1 MALYNEYFYHKTI
14 FKSVATF
21 GTLFN
26 DITVKR
32 KLSSGETVKEL
43 KVPLS
48 YAPRGKF
55 LSKITAQPD
64 DNNIDKRTAIVLPRM
79 SFEMTD
85 FSYDSERKLNSL
97 GMRYHKKENDNQKSM
112 YNPVPYNIGFSLNV
126 YVEHFDEGLQI
137 IEQIVPFF
145 SPYLN
150 IPSKLIYDDMG
161 VVDDVPVLLN
171 DVSLEESYEGQFEDK
186 RVIMWNL
193 SFTLKTNIFKP
204 VKDTNLIRQV
214 ETNIISTPTG
224 DSGEVTPEEVQ
235 QAQES
240 GVKSKSVTKPGLT
253 EQGEPTTKESESI
266 PKEEIQADDNYGFI
280 EDFLEGI

>member
-32 KLSSGETVKEL
+32 KTSDGNTVKEL

-48 YAPRGKF
+48 YGPRSKF
-55 LSKITAQPD
+55 LSKIEVQNSD
-64 DNNIDKRTAIVLPRM
+64 GSVNKNTAITLPRL
-79 SFEMTD
+79 SFEMSG
-85 FSYDSERKLNSL
+85 FSYDSQRKLNSL
-97 GMRYHKKENDNQKSM
+97 GIRYNTTQDDKEKSM

-150 IPSKLIYDDMG
+150 IPSKLVYDDMG
-161 VVDDVPVLLN
+161 IVDDVPVLLN
-171 DVSLEESYEGQFEDK
+171 GVSLEESYEGQFEDR

-193 SFTLKTNIFKP
+193 DFTLKTNIFKP
-204 VKDTNLIRQV
+204 IKDSDLIRQV
-214 ETNIISTPTG
+214 ETNIVSTPINE
-224 DSGEVTPEEVQ
+224 SGEITSEEVQ
-235 QAQES
+235 QAEES
-240 GVKSKSVTKPGLT
+240 GVKTKTTTKPGLT
-253 EQGEPTTKESESI
+253 SQGEPTTKQSETI
-266 PKEEIQADDNYGFI
+266 DKELINSDDNYGFI

>member
-32 KLSSGETVKEL
+32 KTSDSNIVKEL

-48 YAPRGKF
+48 YGPRSKF
-55 LSKITAQPD
+55 LAKIEET
-64 DNNIDKRTAIVLPRM
+64 DKNVAITLPRI
-79 SFEMTD
+79 SFEMSG
-85 FSYDSERKLNSL
+85 FSYDSQRKLNSL
-97 GMRYHKKENDNQKSM
+97 GVRYNTTETGSEKSM
-112 YNPVPYNIGFSLNV
+112 HNPVPYNIGFSLNV

-150 IPSKLIYDDMG
+150 IPSKLVYDDMG
-161 VVDDVPVLLN
+161 IVDDVPVLLN

-204 VKDTNLIRQV
+204 VKESDLIRQV
-214 ETNIISTPTG
+214 ETNVISTPTG
-224 DSGEVTPEEVQ
+224 DSGEVTPEEKQ

-240 GVKSKSVTKPGLT
+240 GSKSKSVTKPGLT
-253 EQGEPTTKESESI
+253 DQGEPTTKESESV
-266 PKEEIQADDNYGFI
+266 PKEQIEADDEFGFI

>member
-32 KLSSGETVKEL
+32 KTSDGNTVKEL

-48 YAPRGKF
+48 YAPRSKF
-55 LSKITAQPD
+55 LSKIQAQNAD
-64 DNNIDKRTAIVLPRM
+64 GTVNKNVAITLPRL
-79 SFEMTD
+79 SFEMSD
-85 FSYDSERKLNSL
+85 FNYDSQRKLNSL
-97 GMRYHKKENDNQKSM
+97 GVRYNTTETGSEKSM

-150 IPSKLIYDDMG
+150 IPSKLVYDDMG
-161 VVDDVPVLLN
+161 IVDDVPVLLN
-171 DVSLEESYEGQFEDK
+171 NVSLEESYEGQFEDK

-204 VKDTNLIRQV
+204 IKESDLIRQV

-224 DSGEVTPEEVQ
+224 DSGEVTSQEKQ

-240 GVKSKSVTKPGLT
+240 GSKSKSVTKPGLT
-253 EQGEPTTKESESI
+253 DQGEPTTKESESV
-266 PKEEIQADDNYGFI
+266 PKEDIDSDDNYGFI
-280 EDFLEGI
+280 DDFLEGI

>member
-1 MALYNEYFYHKTI
+1 MALYNEYFYHKTV

-48 YAPRGKF
+48 YAPRSKF
-55 LSKITAQPD
+55 LSKILVQPD
-64 DNNIDKRTAIVLPRM
+64 DNMTDKRTSIVLPRM
-79 SFEMTD
+79 SFEITS

-97 GMRYHKKENDNQKSM
+97 GARYNTTEDDTEKSM

-161 VVDDVPVLLN
+161 IVDDVPVLLN
-171 DVSLEESYEGQFEDK
+171 DVSLEETYQGQFEDR
-186 RVIMWNL
+186 RVINWNL

-204 VKDTNLIRQV
+204 IKETGLIRQV

-240 GVKSKSVTKPGLT
+240 GVKSKSITKPGLT
-253 EQGEPTTKESESI
+253 DQGEPTTKESESI
-266 PKEEIQADDNYGFI
+266 PKEEIEADDNYGFI

>member
-1 MALYNEYFYHKTI
+1 MALYNDYFYHKTI

-32 KLSSGETVKEL
+32 KTSDGNTVKEL

-48 YAPRGKF
+48 YGPRSKF
-55 LSKITAQPD
+55 LSKIEES
-64 DNNIDKRTAIVLPRM
+64 DKKVAITLPRL
-79 SFEMTD
+79 SFEMSG
-85 FSYDSERKLNSL
+85 FSYDSQRKLNSL
-97 GMRYHKKENDNQKSM
+97 GVRYNTTQDDKEKSM

-150 IPSKLIYDDMG
+150 IPSKLVYDDMG
-161 VVDDVPVLLN
+161 IVDDVPVLLN

-186 RVIMWNL
+186 RVIMWSL
-193 SFTLKTNIFKP
+193 DFTLKTNIFKP
-204 VKDTNLIRQV
+204 VKESDLIRQV
-214 ETNIISTPTG
+214 ETNTISTPTG
-224 DSGEVTPEEVQ
+224 DSGEVTPQEKQ

-240 GVKSKSVTKPGLT
+240 GVKSKSTTKPGLT
-253 EQGEPTTKESESI
+253 DQGQPTTKESESV
-266 PKEEIQADDNYGFI
+266 PKEQIEADDEFGFI

>member
-32 KLSSGETVKEL
+32 KTSDGNTVKEL

-48 YAPRGKF
+48 YGPRSKF
-55 LSKITAQPD
+55 LAKIEES
-64 DNNIDKRTAIVLPRM
+64 DKNVAITLPRI
-79 SFEMTD
+79 SFEMSG
-85 FSYDSERKLNSL
+85 FSYDSQRKLNSL
-97 GMRYHKKENDNQKSM
+97 GVRYNTTETGSEKSM

-150 IPSKLIYDDMG
+150 IPSKLVYDDMG
-161 VVDDVPVLLN
+161 IVDDVPVLLN

-204 VKDTNLIRQV
+204 VKESDLIRQV
-214 ETNIISTPTG
+214 ETNVISTPTG
-224 DSGEVTPEEVQ
+224 DSGEVTPQEKQ

-240 GVKSKSVTKPGLT
+240 GSKSKSITKPGLT
-253 EQGEPTTKESESI
+253 DQGQPTTKESESV
-266 PKEEIQADDNYGFI
+266 PKEQIEADDDFGFI

>member
-32 KLSSGETVKEL
+32 KTSSGDTVKEL

-48 YAPRGKF
+48 YAPRSKF
-55 LSKITAQPD
+55 LSKIEVQNAD
-64 DNNIDKRTAIVLPRM
+64 GSINKNTAITLPRM
-79 SFEMTD
+79 SFEMNS

-97 GMRYHKKENDNQKSM
+97 GVRYNTTQDDKEKSM
-112 YNPVPYNIGFSLNV
+112 HNPVPYNIGFSLNV

-171 DVSLEESYEGQFEDK
+171 DVSLEESYEGQFEDR
-186 RVIMWNL
+186 RVIMWTL

-204 VKDTNLIRQV
+204 VKDSGLIRQV
-214 ETNIISTPTG
+214 ETDIISTPTG
-224 DSGEVTPEEVQ
+224 DSGEVTPQEVQ
-235 QAQES
+235 QAQEF
-240 GVKSKSVTKPGLT
+240 GVKSKSITKPGLT
-253 EQGEPTTKESESI
+253 DQGEPTTKESESV
-266 PKEEIQADDNYGFI
+266 PKEQIEADDNFGFI

>member
-32 KLSSGETVKEL
+32 KTSNGNTVKEL

-48 YAPRGKF
+48 YGPRSKF
-55 LSKITAQPD
+55 LAKIEGD
-64 DNNIDKRTAIVLPRM
+64 GNSNKNTAITLPRL
-79 SFEMTD
+79 SFEMSG
-85 FSYDSERKLNSL
+85 FSYDSQRKLNSL
-97 GMRYHKKENDNQKSM
+97 GVRYNKTETGSEKSM

-150 IPSKLIYDDMG
+150 IPSKLVYDDMG
-161 VVDDVPVLLN
+161 IVDDVPVLLN
-171 DVSLEESYEGQFEDK
+171 DVSLEESYEGQFQDK

-204 VKDTNLIRQV
+204 VKESELIRQV

-224 DSGEVTPEEVQ
+224 DSGEVTPKEKQ

-240 GVKSKSVTKPGLT
+240 GVKSKSITKPGLT
-253 EQGEPTTKESESI
+253 NEGEPTTKESESA
-266 PKEEIQADDNYGFI
+266 PKEDIDSDDNYGFI
-280 EDFLEGI
+280 DDFLEGI

>member
-1 MALYNEYFYHKTI
+1 MALYNEYFYHKTV

-48 YAPRGKF
+48 YAPRSKF
-55 LSKITAQPD
+55 LSKILVQPD
-64 DNNIDKRTAIVLPRM
+64 DNMTDKRTSIVLPRM
-79 SFEMTD
+79 SFEITS

-97 GMRYHKKENDNQKSM
+97 GVRYNTTQDDTEKSM
-112 YNPVPYNIGFSLNV
+112 YNPVPYNLGFSLNV

-161 VVDDVPVLLN
+161 IVDDVPVLLN
-171 DVSLEESYEGQFEDK
+171 DVSLEETYQGQFEDR
-186 RVIMWNL
+186 RVINWTL

-204 VKDTNLIRQV
+204 IKDSGLIRQV

-240 GVKSKSVTKPGLT
+240 GVKSKSITKPGLT
-253 EQGEPTTKESESI
+253 PAGEPTNKESESI
-266 PKEEIQADDNYGFI
+266 PKEEIEADDNYGFI
-280 EDFLEGI
+280 DDFLEGI

>member
-32 KLSSGETVKEL
+32 KTSNGNTVKEL

-48 YAPRGKF
+48 YGPRSKF
-55 LSKITAQPD
+55 LSKIEETGK
-64 DNNIDKRTAIVLPRM
+64 NTAITLPRL
-79 SFEMTD
+79 SFEMSG
-85 FSYDSERKLNSL
+85 FSYDSQRKLNSL
-97 GMRYHKKENDNQKSM
+97 GVRYNKTETGSEKSM

-150 IPSKLIYDDMG
+150 IPSKLVYDDMG
-161 VVDDVPVLLN
+161 IVDDVPVLLN
-171 DVSLEESYEGQFEDK
+171 DVSLEESYEGQFQDK

-204 VKDTNLIRQV
+204 VKESELIRQV

-224 DSGEVTPEEVQ
+224 DSGEVTPQEKQ

-240 GVKSKSVTKPGLT
+240 GVKSKSITKPGLT
-253 EQGEPTTKESESI
+253 DQGEPTTKESESI
-266 PKEEIQADDNYGFI
+266 PKEEIEADDNYGFI

>member
-32 KLSSGETVKEL
+32 KTSNGNTVKEL

-48 YAPRGKF
+48 YGPRSKF
-55 LSKITAQPD
+55 LAKIED
-64 DNNIDKRTAIVLPRM
+64 DGNANKNTAITLPRL
-79 SFEMTD
+79 SFEMSG
-85 FSYDSERKLNSL
+85 FSYDSQRKLNSL
-97 GMRYHKKENDNQKSM
+97 GVRYNKTETGSEKSM

-150 IPSKLIYDDMG
+150 IPSKLVYDDMG
-161 VVDDVPVLLN
+161 IVDDVPVLLN

-204 VKDTNLIRQV
+204 VKESDLIRQV
-214 ETNIISTPTG
+214 ETNVISTPTES
-224 DSGEVTPEEVQ
+224 SGEVTPKEVQ
-235 QAQES
+235 KAKES
-240 GVKSKSVTKPGLT
+240 GSKSKSVTKPGLT
-253 EQGEPTTKESESI
+253 DQGEPTTKESESV
-266 PKEEIQADDNYGFI
+266 PKEQIEVDDEFGFI

>member
-32 KLSSGETVKEL
+32 KTSSGNTVKEL

-55 LSKITAQPD
+55 LAKIQD
-64 DNNIDKRTAIVLPRM
+64 DGSANKNTAITLPRL
-79 SFEMTD
+79 SFEMTS

-97 GMRYHKKENDNQKSM
+97 GVRYNTTQDDKEKSM
-112 YNPVPYNIGFSLNV
+112 HNPVPYNIGFSLNV

-161 VVDDVPVLLN
+161 IVDDVPVLLN
-171 DVSLEESYEGQFEDK
+171 DVSLEENYEGQFEDK
-186 RVIMWNL
+186 RVIMWRL

-204 VKDTNLIRQV
+204 VKESDLIRQV
-214 ETNIISTPTG
+214 ETNVISTPTG
-224 DSGEVTPEEVQ
+224 DSGEVTPQEKQ

-240 GVKSKSVTKPGLT
+240 GSKSKSVTKPGLT
-253 EQGEPTTKESESI
+253 DQGQPTTKESESV
-266 PKEEIQADDNYGFI
+266 PKEQIEADDDFGFI

>member
-1 MALYNEYFYHKTI
+1 MALYNDYFYHKTI

-32 KLSSGETVKEL
+32 KTSDGNTVKEL

-48 YAPRGKF
+48 YGPRSKF
-55 LSKITAQPD
+55 LSKIEESGK
-64 DNNIDKRTAIVLPRM
+64 NVAITLPRL
-79 SFEMTD
+79 SFEMSG
-85 FSYDSERKLNSL
+85 FSYDSQRKLNSL
-97 GMRYHKKENDNQKSM
+97 GVRYNTTQDDKQKSM

-150 IPSKLIYDDMG
+150 IPSKLVYDDMG
-161 VVDDVPVLLN
+161 IVDDVPVLLN

-193 SFTLKTNIFKP
+193 DFTLKTNIFKP
-204 VKDTNLIRQV
+204 VKETDLIRQV
-214 ETNIISTPTG
+214 ETNTIATPTG
-224 DSGEVTPEEVQ
+224 DSGEVTPQEKQ

-240 GVKSKSVTKPGLT
+240 GVKSKSTTKPGLT
-253 EQGEPTTKESESI
+253 DQGQPTSKESESV
-266 PKEEIQADDNYGFI
+266 PKEQIEADDNFGFI

>member
-32 KLSSGETVKEL
+32 KTSSGDTVKEL

-48 YAPRGKF
+48 YAPRSKF
-55 LSKITAQPD
+55 LSKIQVQNAD
-64 DNNIDKRTAIVLPRM
+64 GSVNKDTAIVLPRM
-79 SFEMTD
+79 SFEMD
-85 FSYDSERKLNSL
+85 SFSYDSERKLNSL
-97 GMRYHKKENDNQKSM
+97 GVRYNTTQDDKEKSM
-112 YNPVPYNIGFSLNV
+112 YNPVPYNIDFSLNV

-150 IPSKLIYDDMG
+150 IPSKLVYDDMG
-161 VVDDVPVLLN
+161 IVDDVPVLLN
-171 DVSLEESYEGQFEDK
+171 NVSLEETYEGQFED
-186 RVIMWNL
+186 RRIINWTL
-193 SFTLKTNIFKP
+193 GFTLKTNIFKP
-204 VKDTNLIRQV
+204 IKESGLIRQV
-214 ETNIISTPTG
+214 ETDIISTPTG
-224 DSGEVTPEEVQ
+224 DSGEVTPQEVQ
-235 QAQES
+235 QAQEF
-240 GVKSKSVTKPGLT
+240 GVKSKSITKPGLT
-253 EQGEPTTKESESI
+253 DQGEPTTKESESV
-266 PKEEIQADDNYGFI
+266 PKEEIEADDNYGFI

>member
-32 KLSSGETVKEL
+32 KTSDGNTVKEL

-48 YAPRGKF
+48 YGPRSKF
-55 LSKITAQPD
+55 LSKIEESEK
-64 DNNIDKRTAIVLPRM
+64 NVAITLPRL
-79 SFEMTD
+79 SFEMSG
-85 FSYDSERKLNSL
+85 FSYDSQRKLNSL
-97 GMRYHKKENDNQKSM
+97 GVRYNKSETGSEKSM
-112 YNPVPYNIGFSLNV
+112 YNPVPYNISFSLNV

-150 IPSKLIYDDMG
+150 IPSKLVYDDMG
-161 VVDDVPVLLN
+161 IVDDVPVLLN
-171 DVSLEESYEGQFEDK
+171 DVSLEESYDGQFEDK

-204 VKDTNLIRQV
+204 VKESKLIRQV

-224 DSGEVTPEEVQ
+224 DSGEVTPQEIQ

-253 EQGEPTTKESESI
+253 EQGEPTTKESESV
-266 PKEEIQADDNYGFI
+266 PKEDIDSDDNYGFI

>member
-32 KLSSGETVKEL
+32 KTSSGDTVKEL

-55 LSKITAQPD
+55 LAKIQAQNAD
-64 DNNIDKRTAIVLPRM
+64 GSVNKDTAIVLPRM
-79 SFEMTD
+79 SFEMD
-85 FSYDSERKLNSL
+85 SFSYDSERKLNSL
-97 GMRYHKKENDNQKSM
+97 GVKYNTTQDDKEKSM
-112 YNPVPYNIGFSLNV
+112 YNPVPYNIDFSLNV

-150 IPSKLIYDDMG
+150 IPSKLVYDDMG
-161 VVDDVPVLLN
+161 IVDDVPVLLN
-171 DVSLEESYEGQFEDK
+171 NVSLEETYEGQFEDR
-186 RVIMWNL
+186 RVIIWTL
-193 SFTLKTNIFKP
+193 GFTLKTNIFKP
-204 VKDTNLIRQV
+204 IKESGLIRQV
-214 ETNIISTPTG
+214 ETDIISTPTG
-224 DSGEVTPEEVQ
+224 DSGEVTPQEVQ
-235 QAQES
+235 QAQEF
-240 GVKSKSVTKPGLT
+240 GVKSKSITKPGLT
-253 EQGEPTTKESESI
+253 DQGEPTTKESESV
-266 PKEEIQADDNYGFI
+266 PKEEIEADDNYGFI

>member
-32 KLSSGETVKEL
+32 KTSNGNTVKEL

-48 YAPRGKF
+48 YGPRSKF
-55 LSKITAQPD
+55 LAKIED
-64 DNNIDKRTAIVLPRM
+64 DGNNNKNTAITLPRL
-79 SFEMTD
+79 SFEMSG
-85 FSYDSERKLNSL
+85 FSYDSQRKLNSL
-97 GMRYHKKENDNQKSM
+97 GVRYNKTETGSEKSM

-150 IPSKLIYDDMG
+150 IPSKLVYDDMG
-161 VVDDVPVLLN
+161 IVDDVPVLLN

-204 VKDTNLIRQV
+204 VKESDLIRQV
-214 ETNIISTPTG
+214 ETNVISTPTG
-224 DSGEVTPEEVQ
+224 DSGEVTPQEKQ

-240 GVKSKSVTKPGLT
+240 GVKSKSITKPGLT
-253 EQGEPTTKESESI
+253 NEGEPTTKNSDTNV
-266 PKEEIQADDNYGFI
+266 EIDKVQADDNYGFI

>member
-1 MALYNEYFYHKTI
+1 MALYNDYFYHKTI

-32 KLSSGETVKEL
+32 KTSDGNTVKEL

-48 YAPRGKF
+48 YGPRSKF
-55 LSKITAQPD
+55 LSKIEES
-64 DNNIDKRTAIVLPRM
+64 DKKVAITLPRL
-79 SFEMTD
+79 SFEMSG
-85 FSYDSERKLNSL
+85 FSYDSQRKLNSL
-97 GMRYHKKENDNQKSM
+97 GVRYNTTQDDKEKSM

-150 IPSKLIYDDMG
+150 IPSKLVYDDMG
-161 VVDDVPVLLN
+161 IVDDVPVLLN

-186 RVIMWNL
+186 RVIMWSL
-193 SFTLKTNIFKP
+193 DFTLKTNIFKP
-204 VKDTNLIRQV
+204 VKESDLIRQV
-214 ETNIISTPTG
+214 ETNTISTPTG
-224 DSGEVTPEEVQ
+224 DSGEVTPQEKQ

-240 GVKSKSVTKPGLT
+240 GVKSKSTTKPGLT
-253 EQGEPTTKESESI
+253 DQGEPTTKESESV
-266 PKEEIQADDNYGFI
+266 PKEQIEADDNFGFI

>member
-32 KLSSGETVKEL
+32 KTSDGNTVKEL

-48 YAPRGKF
+48 YGPRSKF
-55 LSKITAQPD
+55 LSKIEVQNSD
-64 DNNIDKRTAIVLPRM
+64 GSVNKNTAITLPRL
-79 SFEMTD
+79 SFEMSG
-85 FSYDSERKLNSL
+85 FSYDSQRKLNSL
-97 GMRYHKKENDNQKSM
+97 GIRYNTTQDDKEKSM

-150 IPSKLIYDDMG
+150 IPSKLVYDDMG
-161 VVDDVPVLLN
+161 IVDDVPVLLN

-204 VKDTNLIRQV
+204 VKESDLIRQV

-224 DSGEVTPEEVQ
+224 DSGEVTPQEIQ

-240 GVKSKSVTKPGLT
+240 GLKIKTTTKPGLT
-253 EQGEPTTKESESI
+253 NEGEPTTKQSETI
-266 PKEEIQADDNYGFI
+266 DKELINSDDNYGFI

>member
-32 KLSSGETVKEL
+32 KTSNGNTVKEL

-48 YAPRGKF
+48 YGPRSKF
-55 LSKITAQPD
+55 LAKIED
-64 DNNIDKRTAIVLPRM
+64 DGNNNKNTAITLPRL
-79 SFEMTD
+79 SFEMSG
-85 FSYDSERKLNSL
+85 FSYDSQRKLNSL
-97 GMRYHKKENDNQKSM
+97 GVRYNTTETGSEKSM

-150 IPSKLIYDDMG
+150 IPSKLVYDDMG
-161 VVDDVPVLLN
+161 IVDDVPVLLN

-204 VKDTNLIRQV
+204 VKESDLIRQV
-214 ETNIISTPTG
+214 ETNVISTPTES
-224 DSGEVTPEEVQ
+224 SGEVTPQEVQ
-235 QAQES
+235 KAQES
-240 GVKSKSVTKPGLT
+240 GSKSKSVTKPGLT
-253 EQGEPTTKESESI
+253 DQGQPTTKESESV
-266 PKEEIQADDNYGFI
+266 PKEDIDSDDNYGFI

>member
-97 GMRYHKKENDNQKSM
+97 GMRYHKNENDNQKSM

-204 VKDTNLIRQV
+204 VKDTNLIKQV

-253 EQGEPTTKESESI
+253 EQGEPTTKESESV
-266 PKEEIQADDNYGFI
+266 PKEDIDSDDNYGFI
-280 EDFLEGI
+280 DDFLEGI

>member
-32 KLSSGETVKEL
+32 KTSNGNTVKEL

-48 YAPRGKF
+48 YGPRSKF
-55 LSKITAQPD
+55 LAKIED
-64 DNNIDKRTAIVLPRM
+64 DGNANKNTAITLPRL
-79 SFEMTD
+79 SFEMSG
-85 FSYDSERKLNSL
+85 FSYDSQRKLNSL
-97 GMRYHKKENDNQKSM
+97 GVRYNTTETGSEKSM

-150 IPSKLIYDDMG
+150 IPSKLVYDDMG
-161 VVDDVPVLLN
+161 IVDDVPVLLN

-204 VKDTNLIRQV
+204 VKESELIRQV
-214 ETNIISTPTG
+214 ETNVISTPTES
-224 DSGEVTPEEVQ
+224 SGEVTPQEVQ
-235 QAQES
+235 KAQES
-240 GVKSKSVTKPGLT
+240 GSKSKSVTKPGLT
-253 EQGEPTTKESESI
+253 DQGQPTTKESESV
-266 PKEEIQADDNYGFI
+266 PKEDIDSDDNYGFI
-280 EDFLEGI
+280 DDFLEGI

>member
-1 MALYNEYFYHKTI
+1 MALYDDYFYHKTI

-32 KLSSGETVKEL
+32 KTSDGNTVKEL

-48 YAPRGKF
+48 YGPRSKF
-55 LSKITAQPD
+55 LAKIEETG
-64 DNNIDKRTAIVLPRM
+64 KKVAITLPRI
-79 SFEMTD
+79 SFEMSG
-85 FSYDSERKLNSL
+85 FSYDSQRKLNSL
-97 GMRYHKKENDNQKSM
+97 GVRYNTTQDDKEKSM

-150 IPSKLIYDDMG
+150 IPSKLVYDDMG
-161 VVDDVPVLLN
+161 IVDDVPVLLN

-204 VKDTNLIRQV
+204 VKESDLIRQV
-214 ETNIISTPTG
+214 ETNVISTPTG
-224 DSGEVTPEEVQ
+224 DSGEVTPQEKQ

-240 GVKSKSVTKPGLT
+240 GVKSKSITKPGLT
-253 EQGEPTTKESESI
+253 NEGEPTTKESESV
-266 PKEEIQADDNYGFI
+266 PKEQIDSEDNYGFI

>member
-32 KLSSGETVKEL
+32 KTSNGNTVKEL

-48 YAPRGKF
+48 YGPRSKF
-55 LSKITAQPD
+55 LSKIEVQNAD
-64 DNNIDKRTAIVLPRM
+64 GSVNKKAAITLPRL
-79 SFEMTD
+79 SFEMSG
-85 FSYDSERKLNSL
+85 FSYDSQRKLNSL
-97 GMRYHKKENDNQKSM
+97 GVRYNKSETGSEKSM

-150 IPSKLIYDDMG
+150 IPSKLVYDDMG
-161 VVDDVPVLLN
+161 IVDDVPVLLN

-204 VKDTNLIRQV
+204 VKESEMIRQV
-214 ETNIISTPTG
+214 ETNVISTPTG
-224 DSGEVTPEEVQ
+224 DSGEVTPQEKQ

-240 GVKSKSVTKPGLT
+240 GSKSKSVTKPGLT
-253 EQGEPTTKESESI
+253 DQGEPTTKESESV
-266 PKEEIQADDNYGFI
+266 PKEDIDSDDNYGFI

>member
-1 MALYNEYFYHKTI
+1 MGLYSEYFYHKTI

-32 KLSSGETVKEL
+32 TDSSNQTIKEI

-48 YAPRGKF
+48 YAPRSKF
-55 LSKITAQPD
+55 LSKLKVQPT
-64 DNNIDKRTAIVLPRM
+64 DNQTDKRTAIVLPRIA
-79 SFEMTD
+79 FEMSG

-97 GMRYHKKENDNQKSM
+97 GARYNTQNDIEKSM
-112 YNPVPYNIGFSLNV
+112 YNPVPYNIDFSLGV

-150 IPSKLIYDDMG
+150 IPSKLIYDDMEI
-161 VVDDVPVLLN
+161 VDDVPVLLSS
-171 DVSLEESYEGQFEDK
+171 VSLEETYQGSFEEK
-186 RVIMWNL
+186 RIIQWTL
-193 SFTLKTNIFKP
+193 AFTMKTNIFKP
-204 VKDTNLIRQV
+204 IKESGLIRQV
-214 ETNIISTPTG
+214 ETNIIGTPTG
-224 DSGEVTPEEVQ
+224 DSGEVTPQEVQ
-235 QAQES
+235 QAQEF
-240 GVKSKSVTKPGLT
+240 GVKSKSITKPGLT
-253 EQGEPTTKESESI
+253 SEGEPTTKEEESI

>member
-32 KLSSGETVKEL
+32 KTSDGNVVKEL

-48 YAPRGKF
+48 YGPRGKF
-55 LSKITAQPD
+55 LAKIQETGK
-64 DNNIDKRTAIVLPRM
+64 NVAITLPRI
-79 SFEMTD
+79 SFEMSG
-85 FSYDSERKLNSL
+85 FSYDSQRKLNSL
-97 GMRYHKKENDNQKSM
+97 GVRYNKTETGSEKSM

-150 IPSKLIYDDMG
+150 IPSKLVYDDMG
-161 VVDDVPVLLN
+161 IVDDVPVLLN

-186 RVIMWNL
+186 RVIMWTL

-204 VKDTNLIRQV
+204 VKESDLIRQV

-224 DSGEVTPEEVQ
+224 DSGEVTPQEIQ

-240 GVKSKSVTKPGLT
+240 GVKSKSITKPGLT
-253 EQGEPTTKESESI
+253 NEGEPTTKQSETI
-266 PKEEIQADDNYGFI
+266 DKELINSDDNYGFI

>member
-32 KLSSGETVKEL
+32 KTSSGNTVKEL

-55 LSKITAQPD
+55 LAKIQD
-64 DNNIDKRTAIVLPRM
+64 DGSANKNTAITLPRL
-79 SFEMTD
+79 SFEMTS

-97 GMRYHKKENDNQKSM
+97 GVRYNTTQDDKEKSM
-112 YNPVPYNIGFSLNV
+112 HNPVPYNIGFSLNV

-161 VVDDVPVLLN
+161 IVDDVPVLLN
-171 DVSLEESYEGQFEDK
+171 DVSLEENYEGQFEDR
-186 RVIMWNL
+186 RVIMWRL

-204 VKDTNLIRQV
+204 VKESDLIRQV
-214 ETNIISTPTG
+214 ETNVISTPTG
-224 DSGEVTPEEVQ
+224 DSGEVTPQEKQ

-240 GVKSKSVTKPGLT
+240 GSKSKSVTKPGLT
-253 EQGEPTTKESESI
+253 DQGQPTTKESESV
-266 PKEEIQADDNYGFI
+266 PKEQIEADDEFGFI

>member
-1 MALYNEYFYHKTI
+1 MALYDDYFYHKTI

-26 DITVKR
+26 NITVKR
-32 KLSSGETVKEL
+32 KTSDGNTVKEL

-48 YAPRGKF
+48 YGPRSKF
-55 LSKITAQPD
+55 LSKIEEA
-64 DNNIDKRTAIVLPRM
+64 DKKVAITLPRL
-79 SFEMTD
+79 SFEMSG
-85 FSYDSERKLNSL
+85 FSYDSQRKLNSL
-97 GMRYHKKENDNQKSM
+97 GVRYNTTQDDKEKSM

-150 IPSKLIYDDMG
+150 IPSKLVYDDMG
-161 VVDDVPVLLN
+161 IVDDVPVLLN
-171 DVSLEESYEGQFEDK
+171 DVSLEESYEGQFEDR

-193 SFTLKTNIFKP
+193 DFTLKTNIFKP
-204 VKDTNLIRQV
+204 VKESDLIRQV
-214 ETNIISTPTG
+214 ETNIVSTPISE
-224 DSGEVTPEEVQ
+224 SGEITSEEIQ
-235 QAQES
+235 QAEES
-240 GVKSKSVTKPGLT
+240 GVKTKTTTKPGLT
-253 EQGEPTTKESESI
+253 NQGEPTTKESESI
-266 PKEEIQADDNYGFI
+266 PKEQIEADNDFGFI

>member
-32 KLSSGETVKEL
+32 KTSDSNIVKEL

-48 YAPRGKF
+48 YGPRSKF
-55 LSKITAQPD
+55 LSKIEETGK
-64 DNNIDKRTAIVLPRM
+64 NVAITLPRL
-79 SFEMTD
+79 SFEMSG
-85 FSYDSERKLNSL
+85 FSYDSQRKLNSL
-97 GMRYHKKENDNQKSM
+97 GVRYNTSQDDIEKSM
-112 YNPVPYNIGFSLNV
+112 YNPVPYNIGFSLNI

-161 VVDDVPVLLN
+161 IVDDVPVILN
-171 DVSLEESYEGQFEDK
+171 DVSLEESYEGQFEDR
-186 RVIMWNL
+186 RVITWNL

-204 VKDTNLIRQV
+204 VKESGLIRQV
-214 ETNIISTPTG
+214 ETNVISTPTG
-224 DSGEVTPEEVQ
+224 NSGEVTPQEIQ

-253 EQGEPTTKESESI
+253 DQGEPTTKESESV
-266 PKEEIQADDNYGFI
+266 PKEDIDSDDNYGFI
-280 EDFLEGI
+280 DDFLEGI

>member
-32 KLSSGETVKEL
+32 KTSNGNTVKEL

-48 YAPRGKF
+48 YGPRSKF
-55 LSKITAQPD
+55 LAKIED
-64 DNNIDKRTAIVLPRM
+64 DGNANKNTAITLPRL
-79 SFEMTD
+79 SFEMSG
-85 FSYDSERKLNSL
+85 FSYDSQRKLNSL
-97 GMRYHKKENDNQKSM
+97 GVRYNTTETGSEKSM

-150 IPSKLIYDDMG
+150 IPSKLVYDDMG
-161 VVDDVPVLLN
+161 IVDDVPVLLN

-204 VKDTNLIRQV
+204 VKESELIRQV
-214 ETNIISTPTG
+214 ETNVISTPTES
-224 DSGEVTPEEVQ
+224 SGEVTPQEVQ
-235 QAQES
+235 KAQES
-240 GVKSKSVTKPGLT
+240 GSKSKSVTKPGLT
-253 EQGEPTTKESESI
+253 DQGEPTTKESESV
-266 PKEEIQADDNYGFI
+266 PKEQIEVDDEFGFI

>member
-32 KLSSGETVKEL
+32 KTSNGNTVKEL

-48 YAPRGKF
+48 YGPRSKF
-55 LSKITAQPD
+55 LAKIED
-64 DNNIDKRTAIVLPRM
+64 DGNDNKNTAITLPRL
-79 SFEMTD
+79 SFEMSG
-85 FSYDSERKLNSL
+85 FSYDSQRKLNSL
-97 GMRYHKKENDNQKSM
+97 GVRYNTTETGSEKSM

-150 IPSKLIYDDMG
+150 IPSKLVYDDMG
-161 VVDDVPVLLN
+161 IVDDVPVLLN

-204 VKDTNLIRQV
+204 VKESDLIRQV
-214 ETNIISTPTG
+214 ETNVISTPTES
-224 DSGEVTPEEVQ
+224 SGEVTPQEVQ
-235 QAQES
+235 KAQES
-240 GVKSKSVTKPGLT
+240 GSKSKSVTKPGLT
-253 EQGEPTTKESESI
+253 DQGQPTTKESESV
-266 PKEEIQADDNYGFI
+266 PKEQIEVDDEFGFI

>member
-32 KLSSGETVKEL
+32 KTSNGNTVKEL

-48 YAPRGKF
+48 YGPRSKF
-55 LSKITAQPD
+55 LAKIED
-64 DNNIDKRTAIVLPRM
+64 DGNANKNTAITLPRL
-79 SFEMTD
+79 SFEMSG
-85 FSYDSERKLNSL
+85 FSYDSQRKLNSL
-97 GMRYHKKENDNQKSM
+97 GVRYNKTETGSEKSM

-150 IPSKLIYDDMG
+150 IPSKLVYDDMG
-161 VVDDVPVLLN
+161 IVDDVPVLLN

-204 VKDTNLIRQV
+204 VKESDLIRQV
-214 ETNIISTPTG
+214 ETNIVSTPINE
-224 DSGEVTPEEVQ
+224 SGEITSDEIQ
-235 QAQES
+235 QAEES
-240 GVKSKSVTKPGLT
+240 GVKTKTTTKPGLT
-253 EQGEPTTKESESI
+253 NQGEPTTKESESI
-266 PKEEIQADDNYGFI
+266 PKEQIEADNDFGFI

>member
-32 KLSSGETVKEL
+32 KTSSGNTVKEL

-55 LSKITAQPD
+55 LAKIQD
-64 DNNIDKRTAIVLPRM
+64 DGSANKNTAITLPRL
-79 SFEMTD
+79 SFEMTS

-97 GMRYHKKENDNQKSM
+97 GVRYNTTQDDKEKSM
-112 YNPVPYNIGFSLNV
+112 HNPVPYNIGFSLNV

-161 VVDDVPVLLN
+161 IVDDVPVLLN
-171 DVSLEESYEGQFEDK
+171 DGSLEENYEGQFEDR
-186 RVIMWNL
+186 RVIMWRL

-204 VKDTNLIRQV
+204 VKESDLIRQV
-214 ETNIISTPTG
+214 ETNVISTPRG
-224 DSGEVTPEEVQ
+224 ESGEGTPQEKQ

-240 GVKSKSVTKPGLT
+240 GSKSKSVTKPGLT
-253 EQGEPTTKESESI
+253 DQGQPTTKESESV
-266 PKEEIQADDNYGFI
+266 PKEQIEADDDFGFI

>member
-32 KLSSGETVKEL
+32 KTSSGNTVKEL

-55 LSKITAQPD
+55 LAKIQD
-64 DNNIDKRTAIVLPRM
+64 DGSANKNTAITLPRL
-79 SFEMTD
+79 SFEMTS

-97 GMRYHKKENDNQKSM
+97 GVRYNTTQDDKEKSM
-112 YNPVPYNIGFSLNV
+112 HNPVPYNIGFSLNV

-161 VVDDVPVLLN
+161 IVDDVPVLLN
-171 DVSLEESYEGQFEDK
+171 DVSLEENYEGQFEDR
-186 RVIMWNL
+186 RVIMWRL

-204 VKDTNLIRQV
+204 VKESDLIRQV
-214 ETNIISTPTG
+214 ETNVISTPTG
-224 DSGEVTPEEVQ
+224 DSGEVTPQEKQ

-240 GVKSKSVTKPGLT
+240 GSKSKSVTKPGLT
-253 EQGEPTTKESESI
+253 DQGQPTTKESESV
-266 PKEEIQADDNYGFI
+266 PKEQIEADDDFGFI